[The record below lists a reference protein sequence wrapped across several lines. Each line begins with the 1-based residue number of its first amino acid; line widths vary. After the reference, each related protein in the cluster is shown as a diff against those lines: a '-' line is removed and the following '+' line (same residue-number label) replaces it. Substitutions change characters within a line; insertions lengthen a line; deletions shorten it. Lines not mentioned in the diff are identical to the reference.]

1 MKTLRLLLLAGLI
14 ALAPNF
20 VGCGGG
26 GAKVQTQSRSTTK
39 GQELMDLEE
48 AYKKGIITE
57 KEYNKQKKQI
67 LKEK

>member
-1 MKTLRLLLLAGLI
+1 MKTLRLIFLAGLI

-26 GAKVQTQSRSTTK
+26 GAKVQTRSTTS

-48 AYKKGIITE
+48 AYEKGIITE
-57 KEYNKQKKQI
+57 KEYNKQKKKI
-67 LKEK
+67 LKQK